1 MSKKS
6 KWFAIFT
13 EGATVDGRT
22 ILREWIEQIAQ
33 TYNPKKYG
41 ARIWCEHIRSYL
53 PEGSFG
59 AYGDVLAVKAEDVD
73 GKLTLFAQIDPTEE
87 LLALNKKRQ
96 KVYTSAE
103 IDPDFAGTGKC
114 NLVGLAITDSPASLG
129 TDMLNFNAQ
138 KDHPLFGSL
147 NSRKQNDRN
156 YFTAATEFTLELEEE
171 ADDDG
176 EKQSFFKKIAAMFIK
191 TKTELDG
198 EAKETREAVEVVANH
213 VSEYSAKVDKLEAD
227 NKDLADKNTALQASF
242 DELQTSFNQ
251 LKSDLDKAPGG
262 FRRNPATGGDGAIKT
277 DC

>member
-22 ILREWIEQIAQ
+22 ILREWIEQITQ
-33 TYNPKKYG
+33 TYNRKKYG
-41 ARIWCEHIRSYL
+41 ARIWCEHIRSYM
-53 PEGSFG
+53 PESSFG
-59 AYGDVLAVKAEDVD
+59 AYGDVLAVKSEEVD

-129 TDMLNFNAQ
+129 TDMLTFNAQ
-138 KDHPLFGSL
+138 QDHPLFGSL
-147 NSRKQNDRN
+147 NGRKQKPGNH
-156 YFTAATEFTLELEEE
+156 FTAATEFTLELEEE
-171 ADDDG
+171 AGDDG
-176 EKQSFFKKIAAMFIK
+176 DKQSFFKKIAAMFTK
-191 TKTELDG
+191 TKDELDG
-198 EAKETREAVEVVANH
+198 ETKETRDAVEVVANH
-213 VSEYSAKVDKLEAD
+213 VSEYSAKVEKLEAD
-227 NKDLADKNTALQASF
+227 NKALAEKNEALQGTV

>member
-1 MSKKS
+1 MSNKS

-13 EGATVDGRT
+13 EGATADGRT
-22 ILREWIEQIAQ
+22 ILREWIEQITQ
-33 TYNPKKYG
+33 TYNQKKYG

-53 PEGSFG
+53 PESSFG
-59 AYGDVLAVKAEDVD
+59 AYGDVLAVKSEEVD

-87 LLALNKKRQ
+87 LLTLNKKRQ

-129 TDMLNFNAQ
+129 TDMLTFNAQ

-147 NSRKQNDRN
+147 DGRKQKPGN
-156 YFTAATEFTLELEEE
+156 YFTAATEFTLELEED
-171 ADDDG
+171 AGDDSD
-176 EKQSFFKKIAAMFIK
+176 KQSFFQKIAAMFTK
-191 TKTELDG
+191 QKTELDG

-213 VSEYSAKVDKLEAD
+213 VSEFSAKVEQLEAG
-227 NKDLADKNTALQASF
+227 NKALDEKNAALQESF

-251 LKSDLDKAPGG
+251 LKADLDKAPAG
-262 FRRNPATGGDGAIKT
+262 FRRNPATGGDGVIKT

>member
-22 ILREWIEQIAQ
+22 ILREWIEQIAE
-33 TYNPKKYG
+33 TYDPKKYG
-41 ARIWCEHIRSYL
+41 ARIFCEHIRSYS
-53 PEGSFG
+53 PNSDFG
-59 AYGDVLAVKAEDVD
+59 AYGDVLAVKAEEVD
-73 GKLTLFAQIDPTEE
+73 GKLTLFAQIDPTDD

-129 TDMLNFNAQ
+129 TDMLMFNAQ
-138 KDHPLFGSL
+138 QDHPLFGSL
-147 NSRKQNDRN
+147 NSRKQNARN
-156 YFTAATEFTLELEEE
+156 HFTAATEFTLELEE
-171 ADDDG
+171 AGDDG
-176 EKQSFFKKIAAMFIK
+176 DKQSFFKKIAAMFTK
-191 TKTELDG
+191 TKAELDG
-198 EAKETREAVEVVANH
+198 EAKETRDAVEVVANH
-213 VSEYSAKVDKLEAD
+213 VSEYSAKVEKLEAD
-227 NKDLADKNTALQASF
+227 NKALAEKNEALQGAV